1 MPDSLF
7 AVSPLD
13 GRYERYTAPLQEY
26 ASEAALMRARVR
38 VEIEYLIALSTLAE
52 LPVTLTN
59 DEQHTLRAL
68 YEDFNQHSARIIKQI
83 ETEGYGEYTAT
94 NHDVKA
100 IEYFIRDQLPN
111 HLTKLYPW
119 IHFGLTSEDVTN
131 LAYRLLIKDA
141 TTTVLL
147 PEITDIIDQL
157 SAEANNYKSTVM
169 LAHTHGQPA
178 TPTTYGKELAVY
190 ADRLQREQTKLTQ
203 ELDGLT
209 GKLAGA
215 SGTFAAHHAA
225 YPDVDWPQFARSV
238 ITELGLDY
246 RGLVTQ
252 INPGDDIAA
261 LFQALTRINQIL
273 IDLNEDMW
281 YYISKRYL
289 GQQSTNTETGSST
302 MPHKVNPIDFENS
315 EGNLE
320 KANSDLTFLADA
332 ITTSRLQRDLSDSTV
347 KRNIGSA
354 LAHCLIG
361 YNKTRIGLSKTEPN
375 IPQMSQE
382 LTENPAVIT
391 EAIQTILR
399 REGIADAYEQV
410 KAMSRGKEL
419 TLDDIHAAIDEFEI
433 DQSTKNELHS
443 LSPEEYVG
451 IAEHLVTEHPHSD
464 N

>member
-1 MPDSLF
+1 MPDPLF
-7 AVSPLD
+7 SVSPLD
-13 GRYERYTAPLQEY
+13 GRYERYTSALTDY

-38 VEIEYLIALSTLAE
+38 VEIEYLYALSNLSE
-52 LPVTLTN
+52 LPISISSDDL
-59 DEQHTLRAL
+59 QACRSL
-68 YEDFNQHSARIIKQI
+68 YETFDGDSARLIKQI
-83 ETEGYGEYTAT
+83 ETEGYGNYPAT

-100 IEYFIRDQLPN
+100 IEYFIRDQLPERLSDL
-111 HLTKLYPW
+111 HPW

-131 LAYRLLIKDA
+131 LAYRLLIKEA

-147 PEITDIIDQL
+147 PELTEIIDQL
-157 SAEANNYKSTVM
+157 TADANEHKSTVM

-190 ADRLQREQTKLTQ
+190 VDRLDREQTKLINETD
-203 ELDGLT
+203 ELT

-225 YPDVDWPQFARSV
+225 YPFVDWPAFARSF
-238 ITELGLDY
+238 ITDLGLKY

-252 INPGDDIAA
+252 INPGDDLAA
-261 LFQALTRINQIL
+261 LFHALTRINQIL

-281 YYISKRYL
+281 FYISKQYL
-289 GQQSTNTETGSST
+289 GQQTTTTETGSST

-320 KANSDLTFLADA
+320 KANSDLSFLADA
-332 ITTSRLQRDLSDSTV
+332 ITTSRLQRDLSDSTI

-361 YNKTRIGLSKTEPN
+361 YTKTLTGLRKTEPN
-375 IPQMSQE
+375 TTQMNQE

-399 REGIADAYEQV
+399 REGLPDAYEQV
-410 KAMSRGKEL
+410 KAISRGKEL
-419 TLDDIHAAIDEFEI
+419 TLDDIHAAIDDFDI
-433 DQSTKNELHS
+433 DQPTKDELKS
-443 LSPEEYVG
+443 LTPKNYVG
-451 IAEHLVTEHPHSD
+451 IAEALVTETTPPET
-464 N
+464 

>member
-38 VEIEYLIALSTLAE
+38 VEVEYLIALSSLGE
-52 LPVTLTN
+52 LPLSLTT
-59 DEQHTLRAL
+59 DDRATCRAL
-68 YEDFNQHSARIIKQI
+68 YDDFDEDSARIIKQI
-83 ETEGYGEYTAT
+83 ETEGYADYPAT

-100 IEYFIRDQLPN
+100 IEYFIRHQLPD
-111 HLTKLYPW
+111 HLVDVHPW
-119 IHFGLTSEDVTN
+119 IHFGLTSEDVNN
-131 LAYRLLIKDA
+131 LAYRLLIKEA
-141 TTTVLL
+141 TSTVLI
-147 PEITDIIDQL
+147 PHITDLLDHLIT
-157 SAEANNYKSTVM
+157 EAKNHKSTAM

-190 ADRLQREQTKLTQ
+190 ADRLQRERKSLTQ
-203 ELDGLT
+203 GLDGLT

-225 YPDVDWPQFARSV
+225 YPDVDWSDFARSF
-238 ITELGLDY
+238 IADLGLEY

-252 INPGDDIAA
+252 INPGDDLAA
-261 LFQALTRINQIL
+261 LFHALTRINQII

-281 YYISKRYL
+281 FYISKRYL
-289 GQQSTNTETGSST
+289 GQQSTSTETGSST

-320 KANSDLTFLADA
+320 KANSALTFLAEA

-361 YNKTRIGLSKTEPN
+361 YTKTLTGLRKTEPN
-375 IPQMSQE
+375 VTQMDQE

-391 EAIQTILR
+391 EAIQTVLR
-399 REGIADAYEQV
+399 RDGQSDAYEQV
-410 KAMSRGKEL
+410 KAMSRGKDL
-419 TLDDIHAAIDEFEI
+419 TIEDIYAAIDEFDI
-433 DQSTKNELHS
+433 DQATKNELKS
-443 LSPEEYVG
+443 LSPKKYVG
-451 IAEHLVTEHPHSD
+451 IAEQLVTEFSSLDH
-464 N
+464 